1 MSDEQYGARGPVPV
15 ENHISDKPV
24 GAAGHA
30 DPRAMALQREREIAT
45 TLDSA
50 VADPTGSILLTEL
63 QEIRTKLDIL
73 GLVSITGIWLVG
85 MCIGYA
91 GFVYYKNYSAT
102 VAVES
107 ETENDGE

>member
-15 ENHISDKPV
+15 DVHVSDRPI
-24 GAAGHA
+24 GIEGHA
-30 DPRAMALQREREIAT
+30 DPRAIALQQEREIAN

-63 QEIRTKLDIL
+63 QEIRAKLDLL
-73 GLVSITGIWLVG
+73 GVVSITGIWLVG

-91 GFVYYKNYSAT
+91 GFVYYKNYSAPI
-102 VAVES
+102 AVES
-107 ETENDGE
+107 ETDDGE